1 MLVIPKPKLLIVGAF
16 PAEGRVIY
24 GGIAKSCKILLES
37 SIANRFDIDALD
49 SSQISNPPPKLFIRS
64 VMAGRRLFI
73 LMYRLIFNRIDV
85 VLIFSSDGASA
96 IEKGVM
102 VWMCYLFKRPALIF
116 PRAGNLISQT
126 SRSPLMLKLIRFL
139 YGYSTVFLC
148 QGIKWKGYAI
158 NQLGLDKS
166 KVKVVNNWTAT
177 EKQIETGK
185 NRKSEIN
192 NTSKLIFVG
201 WLEKYKGVFELL
213 HACNNLHNKG
223 IRFRLTFVGS
233 GNAEK
238 AAKHFVKEH
247 NLEKCIVFFGWA
259 NSQAVDSILEKND
272 IFVLPSWAEGLP
284 NAMIEAM
291 AAGLATVVTSV
302 GVILDYVKDGEHAII
317 VPPYDVAALESA
329 LTKIILDTE
338 LRKSIASNGHQLAID
353 SFSVEENTKRLG
365 DIIGMAMR

>member
-1 MLVIPKPKLLIVGAF
+1 MPKPKLLIVGAF
-16 PAEGRVIY
+16 PAESKAIY

-37 SIANRFDIDALD
+37 SIANRFDIDTLD

-64 VMAGRRLFI
+64 VMAVRRLFI

-102 VWMCYLFKRPALIF
+102 VWMCHLFKRPALIF

-139 YGYSTVFLC
+139 YGHSTVFLC
-148 QGIKWKGYAI
+148 QGVKWKGYAI

-177 EKQIETGK
+177 EKQIEIGK
-185 NRKSEIN
+185 NRKSELN

-213 HACNNLHNKG
+213 YACNNLHNKG
-223 IRFRLTFVGS
+223 IRFHLTFVGS

-247 NLEKCIVFFGWA
+247 NLKKCIVFFGWA
-259 NSQAVDSILEKND
+259 NSQAVDSILEKSD
-272 IFVLPSWAEGLP
+272 IFVLPSWAEGFP

>member
-1 MLVIPKPKLLIVGAF
+1 MPKSKLLIVGAF
-16 PAEGRVIY
+16 PAESKAIY
-24 GGIAKSCKILLES
+24 GGIAKSCQILLKS
-37 SIANRFDIDALD
+37 SIANRFDIDTLD
-49 SSQISNPPPKLFIRS
+49 SSQISNPPPKFFIRS
-64 VMAGRRLFI
+64 VMAVRRLFI

-102 VWMCYLFKRPALIF
+102 VWMCHLFKRPVLIF

-126 SRSPLMLKLIRFL
+126 SKSPLMLKLIRFL
-139 YGYSTVFLC
+139 YGRSTVFLC

-177 EKQIETGK
+177 EKQIEIGK
-185 NRKSEIN
+185 NRKFELN
-192 NTSKLIFVG
+192 NTPKLIFVG

-223 IRFRLTFVGS
+223 IEFHLTFVGS

-238 AAKHFVKEH
+238 AAKYFVKEH
-247 NLEKCIVFFGWA
+247 NLEKCIIFFGWA
-259 NSQAVDSILEKND
+259 NSQAVDSILEKSD
-272 IFVLPSWAEGLP
+272 IFALPSWAEGFP

-302 GVILDYVKDGEHAII
+302 GVILDHVKDGEHAII
-317 VPPYDVAALESA
+317 VPPRDAAALESA
-329 LTKIILDTE
+329 LTKIILHADM
-338 LRKSIASNGHQLAID
+338 RKSIAYSGHQLAKD
-353 SFSVEENTKRLG
+353 CFSVEENTKRLG

>member
-102 VWMCYLFKRPALIF
+102 VWMCYLFKRPALIC

-148 QGIKWKGYAI
+148 QGVKWKGYAI